1 MIGVSFE
8 LSNRYDYFI
17 HKVLSNIINDTDNI
31 LILSGEVFDK
41 IGNFLFEDKV
51 YSKSEFENIV
61 SKKLHYIVFLS
72 IAVYD
77 KQAKL
82 VKINSFDDYR
92 RAKPKLFLSV
102 CDSIFASCYS
112 YDKSILDKIRND
124 SLSNSFNNLSD
135 ETKFYCN

>member
-17 HKVLSNIINDTDNI
+17 HKILSNIINDTDNI

-72 IAVYD
+72 IAVFD

-92 RAKPKLFLSV
+92 KTKLKLFLSV
-102 CDSIFASCYS
+102 CDSIFAECYS
-112 YDKSILDKIRND
+112 YDKSILYKIRNN
-124 SLSNSFNNLSD
+124 SLMKLSI
-135 ETKFYCN
+135 KSRH

>member
-1 MIGVSFE
+1 MIGISFE

-17 HKVLSNIINDTDNI
+17 HKILSNIINDTDNI

-82 VKINSFDDYR
+82 V
-92 RAKPKLFLSV
+92 
-102 CDSIFASCYS
+102 
-112 YDKSILDKIRND
+112 
-124 SLSNSFNNLSD
+124 
-135 ETKFYCN
+135 

>member
-17 HKVLSNIINDTDNI
+17 HKILSNIINDTDNI

-82 VKINSFDDYR
+82 VKIISFDDYR
-92 RAKPKLFLSV
+92 KAKTKLFLSV
-102 CDSIFASCYS
+102 CDSIFAACYS
-112 YDKSILDKIRND
+112 YDKSILYKIRNN